1 LKTESK
7 QDVLLPYLEKILE
20 FAGRCG
26 QDSIVPARRSDGVV
40 KALVALLGDL
50 GVFVGSY
57 AVPLLS
63 QPFVQQLISECAEDE
78 DTSDI
83 AQYTR
88 DVGLLPHLFSTTS
101 HLSLP
106 PQVITKLQG
115 R

>member
-1 LKTESK
+1 LKTENK
-7 QDVLLPYLEKILE
+7 QEVLLPYLEKILE

-26 QDSIVPARRSDGVV
+26 QDSIVPVRRSDGVV

-57 AVPLLS
+57 AAPLLS
-63 QPFVQQLISECAEDE
+63 QPFVQQLLSECAQDE

-88 DVGLLPHLFSTTS
+88 DVRDSPPCS
-101 HLSLP
+101 LSLSLC
-106 PQVITKLQG
+106 PQVIAKLQQG